1 MAATATAVS
10 RQETNFRIRN
20 SSETWGETQELDRD
34 VVENAPEAGRSKR
47 PLSTTT
53 EPLGRLISWIGYVE

>member
-20 SSETWGETQELDRD
+20 SSERGETQELDRD